1 MSLEEPYVDTL
12 SVEQALLPDVLV
24 ADRMDGRRAA
34 RGRTARRCGVVIPRM
49 YGYKGVKWLTTINA
63 TDQPQVGYWEA
74 RGYDT
79 DAWMGA
85 SNGLG

>member
-12 SVEQALLPDVLV
+12 ELSQALLPDVLV
-24 ADRMDGRRAA
+24 ADRMGGDPLSRPHGAPLR
-34 RGRTARRCGVVIPRM
+34 VVIPRM

-79 DAWMGA
+79 DAWIGA